1 MEIVNG
7 EEPVINV
14 ANFGNYGLGN
24 LAERKMYGSFM
35 IASNQE
41 FASAF
46 NAFGQYETKKGYYL
60 DWYYFENAAA
70 VNGECSMESY
80 ALNQEESYMA
90 KNIYEL
96 NFKPG
101 WNIVKYEVLELFE
114 DRDGKTYA
122 SMALWK
128 TLDELPS
135 DVQYIYF
142 AK

>member
-1 MEIVNG
+1 
-7 EEPVINV
+7 
-14 ANFGNYGLGN
+14 
-24 LAERKMYGSFM
+24 
-35 IASNQE
+35 
-41 FASAF
+41 
-46 NAFGQYETKKGYYL
+46 
-60 DWYYFENAAA
+60 
-70 VNGECSMESY
+70 MESY

-96 NFKPG
+96 DFKPG